1 MIINQTA
8 FKRLLQIKISFGLNV
23 LKNPYIYVLKI
34 DALVC
39 CKSKEY
45 NTITDSFFFQNQDLS
60 NQDSFASTHLKKN
73 IEIDR

>member
-23 LKNPYIYVLKI
+23 FKNPYINVLKI

-45 NTITDSFFFQNQDLS
+45 NTITNSFFFTKLGFIKQG
-60 NQDSFASTHLKKN
+60 FICKYTFKKKHRN
-73 IEIDR
+73 R